1 MKPIKGIISCAVLS
15 FAVLLMG
22 CEKTDIHKIEP
33 VSKELYQKTIPE
45 TFEVHRGDMT
55 PTIRLKLTQNSLRY
69 YNYSVDLDDLEFDE
83 LKVANGDFVKAGQVL
98 CVFKSD
104 KIEKK
109 VTEARETLE
118 TDKLLLEHVKKLKS
132 INFDPEK
139 TDPTMEEFAGNIA
152 IGKAYDDQ
160 IASIED
166 DINLKE
172 IELMESQRDL
182 DKCIVKAR
190 EDGVITYVSEA
201 IANGVVIK
209 GKDILTEASGD
220 VGFTTEVK
228 NSDYEFEVGAVYK
241 AQSPTMEFDVEITQ
255 IEENNTGTKTLHLKP
270 VSDDVGYVS
279 SEKFEV
285 VIPLE
290 TMKDV
295 VYVEE
300 RYVYTAVN
308 EKRFVYVVDENGFRN
323 PVYVEVDS
331 VVDGMAVIKSG
342 LKGGEEVAGNDED
355 AKNKSFGSCIKCLNS
370 SLFLNIRTECA
381 RA

>member
-15 FAVLLMG
+15 FAVLLTG

-69 YNYSVDLDDLEFDE
+69 YNYQVDLDDLEFDE

-98 CVFKSD
+98 CVFKSE

-109 VTEARETLE
+109 VVEARETLE
-118 TDKLLLEHVKKLKS
+118 TDKMLLEHVQKLKA
-132 INFDPEK
+132 IYFDPEK
-139 TDPTMEEFAGNIA
+139 TDPDIKEHASNIA
-152 IGKAYDDQ
+152 LGKTYDDQ

-166 DINLKE
+166 DIKLKE

-182 DKCIVKAR
+182 DKCIIKAR
-190 EDGVITYVSEA
+190 EDGVITYVSDA

-220 VGFTTEVK
+220 VGFYTEVK
-228 NSDYEFEVGAVYK
+228 NTDYVFEVGAVYK
-241 AQSPTMEFDVEITQ
+241 AQSPTMEFDVEITR
-255 IEENNTGTKTLHLKP
+255 IEENNTGTHTLYLNP

-279 SEKFEV
+279 TEKFEV

-290 TMKDV
+290 TIKDV

-308 EKRFVYVVDENGFRN
+308 EKRFVYVVDENGFKN

-331 VVDGMAVIKSG
+331 VVDGMAIIKSG
-342 LKGGEEVAGNDED
+342 LNGGEEVA
-355 AKNKSFGSCIKCLNS
+355 AK
-370 SLFLNIRTECA
+370 
-381 RA
+381 

>member
-15 FAVLLMG
+15 FAVLLTG

-139 TDPTMEEFAGNIA
+139 TDPAMEEFAGNIA

-166 DINLKE
+166 DIKLKE

-190 EDGVITYVSEA
+190 EDGVITYVSET
-201 IANGVVIK
+201 IANGVVVK

-220 VGFTTEVK
+220 VGFYTEAK
-228 NSDYEFEVGAVYK
+228 NTDYEFEVGAVYK

-255 IEENNTGTKTLHLKP
+255 IEENNTGTKTLHFKP

-295 VYVEE
+295 VYIEE

-342 LKGGEEVAGNDED
+342 LKGGEEVAG
-355 AKNKSFGSCIKCLNS
+355 K
-370 SLFLNIRTECA
+370 
-381 RA
+381 

>member
-15 FAVLLMG
+15 FAVLLTG

-166 DINLKE
+166 DIKLKE

-270 VSDDVGYVS
+270 VNDDVGYVS

-342 LKGGEEVAGNDED
+342 LKGGEEVAG
-355 AKNKSFGSCIKCLNS
+355 K
-370 SLFLNIRTECA
+370 
-381 RA
+381 

>member
-15 FAVLLMG
+15 FAVLLTG

-166 DINLKE
+166 DIKLKE

-342 LKGGEEVAGNDED
+342 LKGGEEVAG
-355 AKNKSFGSCIKCLNS
+355 K
-370 SLFLNIRTECA
+370 
-381 RA
+381 

>member
-15 FAVLLMG
+15 FAVLLTG

-45 TFEVHRGDMT
+45 TFEVHRGDMQ

-83 LKVANGDFVKAGQVL
+83 LKVANGDYVKAGQVL

-109 VTEARETLE
+109 VEEARETLE
-118 TDKLLLEHVKKLKS
+118 TDKLLLEHVKKLKG
-132 INFDPEK
+132 IYFDPEK
-139 TDPTMEEFAGNIA
+139 TDPEIKEHAANIA
-152 IGKAYDDQ
+152 LGKTYDDQ

-166 DINLKE
+166 DIKLKE

-190 EDGVITYVSEA
+190 EDGVITYVSET

-220 VGFTTEVK
+220 VGFYTEVK
-228 NSDYEFEVGAVYK
+228 NSDYQFEVGSVYK
-241 AQSPTMEFDVEITQ
+241 AQSPTMEMDLVITQ
-255 IEENNTGTKTLHLKP
+255 IEENNTGSITLHLNP
-270 VSDDVGYVS
+270 VSSDVVYVS
-279 SEKFEV
+279 NEKFEV
-285 VIPLE
+285 IIPLE
-290 TMKDV
+290 KMTDV
-295 VYVEE
+295 VYIEE

-308 EKRFVYVVDENGFRN
+308 ERRFVYVVDENGFKN

-331 VVDGMAVIKSG
+331 VVDGMAVITSG
-342 LKGGEEVAGNDED
+342 LKGGEEVAG
-355 AKNKSFGSCIKCLNS
+355 K
-370 SLFLNIRTECA
+370 
-381 RA
+381 

>member
-15 FAVLLMG
+15 FAVLLTG

-166 DINLKE
+166 DIKLKE

-308 EKRFVYVVDENGFRN
+308 EKRFVYENGFRN

-342 LKGGEEVAGNDED
+342 LKGGEEVAG
-355 AKNKSFGSCIKCLNS
+355 K
-370 SLFLNIRTECA
+370 
-381 RA
+381 

>member
-1 MKPIKGIISCAVLS
+1 
-15 FAVLLMG
+15 
-22 CEKTDIHKIEP
+22 
-33 VSKELYQKTIPE
+33 
-45 TFEVHRGDMT
+45 
-55 PTIRLKLTQNSLRY
+55 
-69 YNYSVDLDDLEFDE
+69 
-83 LKVANGDFVKAGQVL
+83 
-98 CVFKSD
+98 
-104 KIEKK
+104 
-109 VTEARETLE
+109 
-118 TDKLLLEHVKKLKS
+118 
-132 INFDPEK
+132 
-139 TDPTMEEFAGNIA
+139 MEEFAGNIA

-166 DINLKE
+166 DIKLKE

-270 VSDDVGYVS
+270 VNDDVGYVS

-342 LKGGEEVAGNDED
+342 LKGGEEVAG
-355 AKNKSFGSCIKCLNS
+355 K
-370 SLFLNIRTECA
+370 
-381 RA
+381 

>member
-15 FAVLLMG
+15 FAVLLTG

-342 LKGGEEVAGNDED
+342 LKGGEEVAG
-355 AKNKSFGSCIKCLNS
+355 K
-370 SLFLNIRTECA
+370 
-381 RA
+381 